1 MKKVTMYHHASCE
14 NHGCEAII
22 RTVSGIIDKQYP
34 DSKYTVTTKYLDF
47 DGKTTAD
54 ISDKVKFIPM
64 DKLMNTSFE
73 KRTVIL
79 GAPSQLFHS
88 IPFSGFIFSDLLSAA
103 KESDV
108 CISVGG
114 DNYSYGKSA
123 ALTTIDRY
131 VRRKCTKSI
140 LWGCSINPE
149 MLKGKEYS
157 YKVEGL
163 KKFSLILARES
174 ITYEALKDLGFD
186 NVKLYPDPAFT
197 LPVGEVKE
205 PMFDN
210 DNDIV
215 GINIS
220 PLIRSYEQGDDIT
233 LKCYVKLVR
242 HILETTTHNVAFI
255 SHVRSKTSDDSNAA
269 RDVMKYFPDEK
280 RIKLFDE
287 GNCIDLKG
295 YISKCRFFVV
305 ARTHASI
312 AAYSTGVPTLVVGY
326 SVKARGIAK
335 DIFGTDEGY
344 VLPVQKLSDE
354 NALVEAYENMVSNED
369 AIRSHLASVM
379 PSYIERAWASG
390 EALVEMFGDKND

>member
-1 MKKVTMYHHASCE
+1 MKKIVMYHHASCK
-14 NHGCEAII
+14 NHGCEAIL
-22 RTVSGIIDKQYP
+22 RTVSGIIERQYP
-34 DSKYTVTTKYLDF
+34 ESEYTVTTKLPEKDREVF
-47 DGKTTAD
+47 SGSKQ
-54 ISDKVKFIPM
+54 KFRFLPM
-64 DKLMNTSFE
+64 DILYKLSFE
-73 KRTVIL
+73 KRTFII
-79 GAPSQLFHS
+79 GAFSQLFHA
-88 IPFSGFIFSDLLSAA
+88 IPFSRIVFRDLFKAA
-103 KESDV
+103 GEADV

-114 DNYSYGKSA
+114 DTYSYGKSA
-123 ALTTIDRY
+123 GLTTIDRY
-131 VRRKCTKSI
+131 VRKRCKKSV

-157 YKVEGL
+157 YKLEGL
-163 KKFSLILARES
+163 KKFSLITARES
-174 ITYEALKDLGFD
+174 ITYEAMREIGLT

-197 LPVGEVKE
+197 LPAGEVKE

-210 DNDIV
+210 DRDIV

-220 PLIRSYEQGDDIT
+220 PLIRSFEKGDNIT
-233 LKCYVKLVR
+233 LKCYVALVR
-242 HILETTTHNVAFI
+242 HILENTDFNVAFI
-255 SHVRSKTSDDSNAA
+255 SHVRSETSDDSNAA
-269 RDVMKYFPDEK
+269 RDVMAYFPDEK

-344 VLPVQKLSDE
+344 VIPVQSLSEESALIGAFE
-354 NALVEAYENMVSNED
+354 NIVNNENE
-369 AIRSHLASVM
+369 IKKTLADVM
-379 PSYIERAWASG
+379 PNYIERAWQTG
-390 EALVEMFGDKND
+390 EEFKKLLESK